1 MLTLPQMADLARSH
15 REDLD
20 HPVASL
26 LIGDRTFDFSDGPA
40 LMGVVNLSPDSTY
53 RDSIANTTES
63 ALRKARVMATE
74 GASIIDI
81 GAEST
86 TAKASR
92 VGAVAQIDALI
103 PVIAPLAADG
113 LIVSTET
120 YEPTVVEAALAAGT
134 QVLNMTGVEHEQRML
149 ELAADAEA
157 TVVMCFSGGGNVR
170 EIVDVTVGEDP
181 VPDLLAHFEPR
192 IERARSLGVDR
203 IVIDPGMGFY
213 YGNLTDPPTRARHQ
227 ATVLLNSFRLRRL
240 GLPICNAMPSA
251 YALFEEHYR
260 SAEPFFSVLALLGG
274 TTVIR
279 THEIPQVR
287 AVLDTMRLLSV

>member
-1 MLTLPQMADLARSH
+1 
-15 REDLD
+15 
-20 HPVASL
+20 
-26 LIGDRTFDFSDGPA
+26 
-40 LMGVVNLSPDSTY
+40 
-53 RDSIANTTES
+53 
-63 ALRKARVMATE
+63 
-74 GASIIDI
+74 
-81 GAEST
+81 
-86 TAKASR
+86 
-92 VGAVAQIDALI
+92 
-103 PVIAPLAADG
+103 
-113 LIVSTET
+113 
-120 YEPTVVEAALAAGT
+120 
-134 QVLNMTGVEHEQRML
+134 
-149 ELAADAEA
+149 
-157 TVVMCFSGGGNVR
+157 
-170 EIVDVTVGEDP
+170 VGEDP

-287 AVLDTMRLLSV
+287 AVLDTMMLLSV